1 MKDYLERAS
10 EIADKLV
17 AYRRHQHA
25 HPELGM
31 DMEGAAAYVSEKL
44 REMGYEP
51 ERVGKCGV
59 VATVGKPG
67 GKVFLLR
74 ADMDALPI
82 QEDSGLEFASQ
93 VPGRAH
99 CCGHDL
105 HTAML
110 LGAAQLLKEREDEL
124 DGMVKLM
131 FQPGEETMEGARDML
146 EAGVLEDPHV
156 DAAMAIHVNSTV
168 PTGRMLVFH
177 GPVCASSDLF
187 TIRVRG
193 KGGHGSRPDETIDPI
208 NAACHIHLAL
218 QELQARELKAGE
230 TGVLT
235 IGSIHGGLANN
246 VIPDSV
252 EMLGTIR
259 TYNNDVRQTLIRRL
273 REISEK
279 VADAFRAKAEVVMD
293 RASTIPLVA
302 DERTASQ
309 VRDSLRAMLPPQQVI
324 YLSKNFPASEDFAYV
339 TDKVP
344 SAFVILG
351 AAIKDKPA
359 FGQHHPKVR
368 FDERCL
374 PIGAA
379 AYAQA
384 ASQWLTAHK
393 A

>member
-1 MKDYLERAS
+1 MDFLNRAS

-17 AYRRHQHA
+17 EYRRHQHM

-31 DMEGAAAYVSEKL
+31 DMEGAVAYVSEAL
-44 REMGYEP
+44 QAIGCTP
-51 ERVGKCGV
+51 ERVGRSGV
-59 VATVGKPG
+59 VTTIGKPG

-82 QEDSGLEFASQ
+82 QEESGLSFASQ
-93 VPGRAH
+93 VPNRAH

-110 LGAAQLLKEREDEL
+110 LGAAQLLKEREGEL

-131 FQPGEETMEGARDML
+131 FQPGEETMEGAKDML
-146 EAGVLEDPHV
+146 EAGVLENPHV
-156 DAAMAIHVNSTV
+156 DAAMAIHVNSIV
-168 PTGRMLVFH
+168 PTGRMLVFY

-187 TIRVRG
+187 SIRVQG

-235 IGSIHGGLANN
+235 IGSIHGGLAHN
-246 VIPDSV
+246 VIPDAV

-259 TYNNDVRQTLIRRL
+259 TYNKDVRQMLIQRL
-273 REISEK
+273 KEISEK
-279 VADAFRAKAEVVMD
+279 VADAFRAKAEVIMD
-293 RASTIPLVA
+293 NASTIPLVV
-302 DERTASQ
+302 DEQTAAQ
-309 VRDSLRAMLPPQQVI
+309 VRDSLREMLPAQQVI
-324 YLSKNFPASEDFAYV
+324 YLSKIFPASEDFAYI
-339 TDKVP
+339 TDRVP

-351 AAIKDKPA
+351 AAIKEKPE

-384 ASQWLTAHK
+384 ATQWLNAHR

>member
-1 MKDYLERAS
+1 MKNYLERAS
-10 EIADKLV
+10 EIADMLV
-17 AYRRHQHA
+17 EYRRHQHM

-31 DMEGAAAYVSEKL
+31 EMEGAVSYVSNAL
-44 REMGYEP
+44 RAIGCTP
-51 ERVGKCGV
+51 ERVGRCGI
-59 VATVGKPG
+59 TTTIGKPG

-82 QEDSGLEFASQ
+82 QEESGLEFASQ
-93 VPGRAH
+93 VSGKAH

-110 LGAAQLLKEREDEL
+110 LGAAQLLKERESEL
-124 DGMVKLM
+124 EGMVKLM

-146 EAGVLEDPHV
+146 EAGILENPHV
-156 DAAMAIHVNSTV
+156 DAAMAIHVNSIV
-168 PTGRMLVFH
+168 PTGQMLVFH

-187 TIRVRG
+187 TIRVHG

-208 NAACHIHLAL
+208 NAACHVHLAL

-235 IGSIHGGLANN
+235 IGSIHGGLAHN
-246 VIPDSV
+246 VIPNSV

-259 TYNNDVRQTLIRRL
+259 TYNNDTRL
-273 REISEK
+273 MLVQRLKEISEK
-279 VADAFRAKAEVVMD
+279 VSDAFRATAEVIMD
-293 RASTIPLVA
+293 NAFTIPLVA
-302 DERTASQ
+302 DEKVSSQ
-309 VRDSLRAMLPPQQVI
+309 IRDSLQCLFPTARI
-324 YLSKNFPASEDFAYV
+324 TYLSKNFPASEDFAFIAN
-339 TDKVP
+339 KIP

-351 AAIKDKPA
+351 AAIDKPE

-384 ASQWLTAHK
+384 ATYWLATHTA
-393 A
+393 

>member
-1 MKDYLERAS
+1 MDYLNRAS

-17 AYRRHQHA
+17 EYRRHQHM

-31 DMEGAAAYVSEKL
+31 DMEGAVAYVSEAL
-44 REMGYEP
+44 RAIGCTP
-51 ERVGKCGV
+51 ERVGRSGV
-59 VATVGKPG
+59 VATIGKPG

-82 QEDSGLEFASQ
+82 QEESGLPFASQ
-93 VPGRAH
+93 VPNRAH

-110 LGAAQLLKEREDEL
+110 LGAAQLLKEREGEL

-146 EAGVLEDPHV
+146 EAGVLENPHV
-156 DAAMAIHVNSTV
+156 DAAMAIHVNSIV
-168 PTGRMLVFH
+168 PTGRMLVFY

-187 TIRVRG
+187 SIRVQGR
-193 KGGHGSRPDETIDPI
+193 GGHGSRPDETVDPI

-235 IGSIHGGLANN
+235 IGSIHGGLAHN
-246 VIPDSV
+246 VIPDAV

-259 TYNNDVRQTLIRRL
+259 TYNKDVRQMLIQRL
-273 REISEK
+273 KEISEK
-279 VADAFRAKAEVVMD
+279 VADAFRAKAEVIMD
-293 RASTIPLVA
+293 NASTIPLVA
-302 DERTASQ
+302 DEQTAAR
-309 VRDSLRAMLPPQQVI
+309 VRDSLREMLPAQQVI
-324 YLSKNFPASEDFAYV
+324 YLSKNFPASEDFAYI
-339 TDKVP
+339 TDRVP

-351 AAIKDKPA
+351 AAIKEKPE

-384 ASQWLTAHK
+384 ATQWLNAHRV
-393 A
+393 